1 MNRLMNCL
9 RKRRRSFA
17 VAAWGVAA
25 ATAVLSA
32 LTSRPD
38 VADMSLIPPGT
49 YWMGRS
55 TFFMVDAVG
64 YFERDRQDDY
74 PAHKVDLPAF
84 YIDKYE
90 VTNEDYA
97 RLLAAKQQV
106 KAPWHWAAGK
116 IPRSQE
122 RFPVYNV
129 TWDEATTYCQWAG
142 KRLPT
147 EAEWEKA
154 ARGGLERKKFVWGD
168 HGGGAVVFEGAVVP
182 GSEGG
187 DAAPMART
195 SSESPVAVGSY
206 APNGY
211 GLYDMAGNVWEW
223 VNDWYERNYYSISPA
238 LNPRGPE
245 KGVYKVMRGGGW
257 SDSDDRWMMPSF
269 RNYTDPVQRAMTIGF
284 RCARSAE

>member
-9 RKRRRSFA
+9 RKRRRSLA

-32 LTSRPD
+32 QTSRPD

-84 YIDKYE
+84 YIDTYE

>member
-32 LTSRPD
+32 QTSRPD

-84 YIDKYE
+84 YIDTYE

-106 KAPWHWAAGK
+106 KAPWHWAAGR

-223 VNDWYERNYYSISPA
+223 VGDWYERNYYSISPA

>member
-32 LTSRPD
+32 QTSRPD

-129 TWDEATTYCQWAG
+129 TWDEATIYCQWAG

>member
-32 LTSRPD
+32 QTSRPY